1 MQEGKKFKPVRVKAT
16 TKESAIEQALQMT
29 GATKEQVEVEVLE
42 ESATGVT
49 LRVSPLGTSPA
60 PVAEPPVARPR
71 KAEVAVNAEEDT
83 DPPEEIAAD
92 ETVDDKKEELEATG
106 EIEESNFSSSSNLA
120 STEAQQRACEVAQD
134 FLQRMGLDAQAKLA
148 EMPESVGPLASSHP
162 TELESSG
169 EFAGGSSLPRTFLEI
184 EGEDVGILIGKH
196 GQTLRAFQY
205 LLNLSL
211 NNSSSTDGVYVM
223 VDAGDYRAR
232 RATVLE
238 RAVHNAIERARREH
252 RPVRLEPMPAHERR
266 LVHLLLQAEADLT
279 TSSEGREPWR
289 RVVVAPEGVRASSSR
304 SGSRSGSGG
313 RKTNPRDGQRNRRYA
328 D

>member
-29 GATKEQVEVEVLE
+29 GAAEEEVEVEVLE
-42 ESATGVT
+42 ESATSIT
-49 LRVSPLGTSPA
+49 LRVSPLGTTSVTA
-60 PVAEPPVARPR
+60 AEPPVVDVPI
-71 KAEVAVNAEEDT
+71 KAKDDIASV
-83 DPPEEIAAD
+83 EEII
-92 ETVDDKKEELEATG
+92 KEKPTKNGEESEAVV
-106 EIEESNFSSSSNLA
+106 EAEESNFSSSSSLA
-120 STEAQQRACEVAQD
+120 SSEAQQRACEVAQD
-134 FLQRMGLDAQAKLA
+134 FLRRMGLDAQAKLA
-148 EMPESVGPLASSHP
+148 EMPEGVGPLASSHP
-162 TELESSG
+162 TELENSG

-211 NNSSSTDGVYVM
+211 NNSGSGEGVYVM

-252 RPVRLEPMPAHERR
+252 RAVRLEPMPAHERR
-266 LVHLLLQAEADLT
+266 LVHLLLQAETDLT

-289 RVVVAPEGVRASSSR
+289 RVVIAPEGVRATFSR
-304 SGSRSGSGG
+304 SGARPGGG
-313 RKTNPRDGQRNRRYA
+313 RKPNARDGQHNRRYA

>member
-1 MQEGKKFKPVRVKAT
+1 MQEGKQFKPVRVKAT

-29 GATKEQVEVEVLE
+29 GAAREEVEVEVLE
-42 ESATGVT
+42 ESATGITV
-49 LRVSPLGTSPA
+49 RVSPLKTTSAPAAEAPAKIEEKATQVESVVDAEDEPEEDEVEETEASPA
-60 PVAEPPVARPR
+60 T
-71 KAEVAVNAEEDT
+71 ED
-83 DPPEEIAAD
+83 
-92 ETVDDKKEELEATG
+92 
-106 EIEESNFSSSSNLA
+106 SNFSSSSSLA
-120 STEAQQRACEVAQD
+120 SSEAQQRACDAAQD

-148 EMPESVGPLASSHP
+148 EMPEGVGPLASSHP
-162 TELESSG
+162 NEIDASS
-169 EFAGGSSLPRTFLEI
+169 EFGGNSGLPRTFLEI

-211 NNSSSTDGVYVM
+211 NNSSSADGVYVM

-238 RAVHNAIERARREH
+238 RAVHKAIERARNEH
-252 RPVRLEPMPAHERR
+252 RAVRLEPMPAHERR
-266 LVHLLLQAEADLT
+266 LVHLLLQAETDLT

-289 RVVVAPEGVRASSSR
+289 RVVVAPEGVRASFSR
-304 SGSRSGSGG
+304 PGSRSGGG
-313 RKTNPRDGQRNRRYA
+313 RKPNSHGGQRNRRYA

>member
-29 GATKEQVEVEVLE
+29 GATKDEIDVEVLE
-42 ESATGVT
+42 ESATGIT
-49 LRVSPLGTSPA
+49 LRVSPVSAASAVAETPAKSEEEKSEPA
-60 PVAEPPVARPR
+60 PAEDSSANES
-71 KAEVAVNAEEDT
+71 ASG
-83 DPPEEIAAD
+83 
-92 ETVDDKKEELEATG
+92 EAT
-106 EIEESNFSSSSNLA
+106 EETESSIVTEDSNFASSSSLA
-120 STEAQQRACEVAQD
+120 SADAQQRACDAAQD
-134 FLQRMGLDAQAKLA
+134 LLQRMGLDAQAKLA
-148 EMPESVGPLASSHP
+148 EMPEGVGPLASSHP
-162 TELESSG
+162 TEAEAGSEFGGNSG
-169 EFAGGSSLPRTFLEI
+169 LPRTFLDI

-238 RAVHNAIERARREH
+238 RTVHNAIDRARNQH
-252 RPVRLEPMPAHERR
+252 RAVRLDPMPAHERR
-266 LVHLLLQAEADLT
+266 LVHLLLQAETDLT
-279 TSSEGREPWR
+279 TTSEGREPWR
-289 RVVVAPEGVRASSSR
+289 RVVIAPEGMRASFSR
-304 SGSRSGSGG
+304 SGARSGGG
-313 RKTNPRDGQRNRRYA
+313 RRQNSRDGQRSRRYA

>member
-29 GATKEQVEVEVLE
+29 GAAAEEVEVEVLE
-42 ESATGVT
+42 ESATGITV
-49 LRVSPLGTSPA
+49 RVSPREGATATVTDAPA
-60 PVAEPPVARPR
+60 KTAEPASVEESEESVADT
-71 KAEVAVNAEEDT
+71 EDESAVD
-83 DPPEEIAAD
+83 
-92 ETVDDKKEELEATG
+92 EAT
-106 EIEESNFSSSSNLA
+106 EEANASPEDSNFSSSSSLA
-120 STEAQQRACEVAQD
+120 SSDAQQRACDAAQD
-134 FLQRMGLDAQAKLA
+134 LLQRMGLDAQAKLA
-148 EMPESVGPLASSHP
+148 EMPEGVGPLASSHP
-162 TELESSG
+162 TEIEAGSEFGGNSG
-169 EFAGGSSLPRTFLEI
+169 LPRTFLDI

-211 NNSSSTDGVYVM
+211 NNSSGSDGVYVM

-238 RAVHNAIERARREH
+238 RAVHNAIERARGEH
-252 RPVRLEPMPAHERR
+252 RAVRLEPMPAHERR
-266 LVHLLLQAEADLT
+266 LVHLLLQSETDLV

-289 RVVVAPEGVRASSSR
+289 RVVVAPEGVRVSFSK
-304 SGSRSGSGG
+304 SGPRSGSGG
-313 RKTNPRDGQRNRRYA
+313 RKPYSRDGQRNRRNA

>member
-1 MQEGKKFKPVRVKAT
+1 MQEGKQFKPVRVKAT

-29 GATKEQVEVEVLE
+29 GAAREEVEVEVLE
-42 ESATGVT
+42 ESATGITV
-49 LRVSPLGTSPA
+49 RVSPSGTASALVADVPA
-60 PVAEPPVARPR
+60 QTEEELASVESTSDTYDEPIVD
-71 KAEVAVNAEEDT
+71 EAEEPDT
-83 DPPEEIAAD
+83 AS
-92 ETVDDKKEELEATG
+92 AT
-106 EIEESNFSSSSNLA
+106 EDSNFSSSSSLA
-120 STEAQQRACEVAQD
+120 SSEAQQRACDAAQD
-134 FLQRMGLDAQAKLA
+134 LLERMGLDAQAKLA

-162 TELESSG
+162 EIEAGSEFGGNSG
-169 EFAGGSSLPRTFLEI
+169 LPRTFLDI

-211 NNSSSTDGVYVM
+211 NNSSSADGVYVM

-238 RAVHNAIERARREH
+238 RAVQNAIERARNEH
-252 RPVRLEPMPAHERR
+252 RAVRLEPMPAHERR
-266 LVHLLLQAEADLT
+266 LVHLLLQSESDLT

-289 RVVVAPEGVRASSSR
+289 RVVVAPEGVRASFSR
-304 SGSRSGSGG
+304 PGSRSGGGG
-313 RKTNPRDGQRNRRYA
+313 RKPNSQGGQRNRRYA

>member
-1 MQEGKKFKPVRVKAT
+1 MQEGKQFKPVRVKAT

-29 GATKEQVEVEVLE
+29 GATKEEVNVEVLE
-42 ESATGVT
+42 ESATGITV
-49 LRVSPLGTSPA
+49 RVSPASDTSAPTAEAPAKIEKEAVPAEENVADTNDEPILDEVEESDASPA
-60 PVAEPPVARPR
+60 T
-71 KAEVAVNAEEDT
+71 ED
-83 DPPEEIAAD
+83 
-92 ETVDDKKEELEATG
+92 
-106 EIEESNFSSSSNLA
+106 SNFSSSSSLA
-120 STEAQQRACEVAQD
+120 SSEAQQRACDAAQD
-134 FLQRMGLDAQAKLA
+134 LLERMGLDAQAKLA

-162 TELESSG
+162 TEIEIGSEFGGNSG
-169 EFAGGSSLPRTFLEI
+169 LPRTFLEI

-211 NNSSSTDGVYVM
+211 NNSSSADGVYVM

-238 RAVHNAIERARREH
+238 RAVHNAIERARNEH
-252 RPVRLEPMPAHERR
+252 RAVRLEPMPAHERR
-266 LVHLLLQAEADLT
+266 LVHLLLQAETDLT

-289 RVVVAPEGVRASSSR
+289 RVVVAPEGVRVSFSR
-304 SGSRSGSGG
+304 TGSRSGGGG
-313 RKTNPRDGQRNRRYA
+313 RKPNSHGGQRNRRYA